1 MSQWNS
7 TYSPKVLIVFQWHP
21 LIDSKFSIAFLPP
34 SLPPP
39 PPSILHSVRMLTQT
53 GVSCPVFTLIFP
65 LWREG
70 KRGDDRKREK
80 EKEMGRGGGKTERR
94 TTSTRCLGKWRVTY
108 QTLTVW
114 HKKKSCKLYFQVEIY
129 HRHWKVYK
137 FYLSTYLRI
146 F

>member
-39 PPSILHSVRMLTQT
+39 SILHSVRMLTQT
-53 GVSCPVFTLIFP
+53 GVSCSVFTLIFP

-80 EKEMGRGGGKTERR
+80 EKEMGRGGAKRKGEPLP
-94 TTSTRCLGKWRVTY
+94 TRCLGKWRVTN